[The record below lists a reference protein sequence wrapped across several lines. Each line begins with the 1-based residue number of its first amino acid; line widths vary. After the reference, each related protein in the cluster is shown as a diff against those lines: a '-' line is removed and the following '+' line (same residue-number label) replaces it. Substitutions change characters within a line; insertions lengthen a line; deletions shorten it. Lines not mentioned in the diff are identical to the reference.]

1 MGADTLRWARRLIL
15 LVPLAAIA
23 ADWPQ
28 PWPAPWPAPRAT
40 AVDPQPSGEA
50 VLESPYARAHRRH
63 IERRERLVVLIG
75 ADWCPGCVA
84 LRPLHTDLERL
95 GAFVYVDYDRDRAVA
110 QAVLRQAKTDSIPL
124 LAIYYW
130 QGERQRMAFV
140 GPNEIRAA
148 AESGVALP

>member
-1 MGADTLRWARRLIL
+1 MKTGVALLLATLGTLG
-15 LVPLAAIA
+15 VIA

-40 AVDPQPSGEA
+40 AGNPPPSSEA
-50 VLESPYARAHRRH
+50 ALESPYARAYRRH
-63 IERRERLVVLIG
+63 VDERQRLVVLIG
-75 ADWCPGCVA
+75 ADWCPACVA

-110 QAVLRQAKTDSIPL
+110 QAVLRHANTENIPL

-130 QGERQRMAFV
+130 QGERQRVAFV
-140 GPNEIRAA
+140 RPNEIRAA
-148 AESGVALP
+148 AERGVALP